1 MTDLHTH
8 ILPGMDDGA
17 VSVETSLEMLRMER
31 DQGVDTVV
39 LTPHFYRDRERPD
52 AFLARRLAAEK
63 ALRDT
68 LMALPKEE
76 VRTLPRLI
84 LGAEVAW
91 VPNLADIEQL
101 PQMFMGH
108 SKYLLLELPFSP
120 WTEQMFRQLRELM
133 DRTGATLVIAHLER
147 YLKHQK
153 PERIRDL
160 LELDVLVQVSA
171 APLLHP
177 LQRGNALRLLRER
190 HAQLVASDCHDTVSR
205 PPNLGPAGQVLR
217 KRLGEKQWE
226 NHIRWADDLAAEG
239 LSAARR

>member
-8 ILPGMDDGA
+8 ILPGVDDGA
-17 VSVETSLEMLRMER
+17 KAPEESLEMLRMER

-52 AFLARRLAAEK
+52 AFLARRLAAAK

-84 LGAEVAW
+84 LGAEVALE
-91 VPNLADIEQL
+91 PNLADIEQL

-147 YLKHQK
+147 YLKYQK
-153 PERIRDL
+153 P
-160 LELDVLVQVSA
+160 
-171 APLLHP
+171 
-177 LQRGNALRLLRER
+177 
-190 HAQLVASDCHDTVSR
+190 
-205 PPNLGPAGQVLR
+205 
-217 KRLGEKQWE
+217 
-226 NHIRWADDLAAEG
+226 
-239 LSAARR
+239 